1 MKPRLRQPGRLILSI
16 CALILGLAGVAAMF
30 APEEIEYYVAGA
42 NSPALPLAIQL
53 AGSGLLG
60 FAFLDWMSRG
70 IRIGGIYGR
79 PVAIANLVLTT
90 TAAFALGKAAAGA
103 PHPGL
108 IALTAVFGA
117 LAVAFAWLAFAH
129 DPLD

>member
-1 MKPRLRQPGRLILSI
+1 MTRPGRLILSLS
-16 CALILGLAGVAAMF
+16 ALILGLAGVAAMF
-30 APEEIEYYVAGA
+30 APDEIGHYVAGEK
-42 NSPALPLAIQL
+42 SSALSLAIQL

-60 FAFLDWMSRG
+60 FAFLDWMGRG

-79 PVAIANLVLTT
+79 PVAIANLVLAT
-90 TAAFALGKAAAGA
+90 TAALALGKAAAGA

-108 IALTAVFGA
+108 IALTAIFGA